1 MKINLFHHIDSGHI
15 EAAAMKNGLR
25 LTLVAAGLMMLLACA
40 GCGGGSISVGDTG
53 VTIDEVE
60 ISDRFPP
67 DCEEG
72 TSGCTMSEG
81 YEYLILW
88 LEGGSLPGTATI
100 TDSSGERFELGG
112 GLWMGRIFLAQRVP
126 EGASGFTL
134 YVSGVE
140 PIDLGK

>member
-1 MKINLFHHIDSGHI
+1 MKINLFHHMVLRHI
-15 EAAAMKNGLR
+15 EAAAMTNGRR
-25 LTLVAAGLMMLLACA
+25 LALVTVGLLVLLACA
-40 GCGGGSISVGDTG
+40 GCGGGDIVVGDTG

-72 TSGCTMSEG
+72 TSSCTMSEG

-100 TDSSGERFELGG
+100 TDSSGERYDLGG
-112 GLWMGRIFLAQRVP
+112 GLWMGRAFLAQRVP
-126 EGASGFTL
+126 ESASGFTL